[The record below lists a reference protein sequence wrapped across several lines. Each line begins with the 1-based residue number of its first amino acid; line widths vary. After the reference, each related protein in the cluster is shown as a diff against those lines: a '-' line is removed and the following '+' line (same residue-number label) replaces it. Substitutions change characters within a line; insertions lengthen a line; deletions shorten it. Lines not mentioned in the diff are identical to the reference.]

1 MSPFTSSI
9 PQPREVATL
18 PSATAAPIGAKDRK
32 PTSAKAWVAIAR
44 SLAPLVESE
53 VPQAARDT
61 IITPRVVQAWKDAG
75 LYGVLLPEHLGG
87 AGIDDVTYLEIAEE
101 IARQDASAGWVY
113 ANHQTGTIFPGIL
126 LPEEAFRE
134 LIGPNGDGIACGS
147 GSPTGPYGKAKRVE
161 GGYLVQTGPR
171 PFGSGSQYADRV
183 VARVAL
189 VDDNDIPRLD
199 DKGEPIVV
207 FIWVDRKNVEWQHDW
222 NASGLAGSG
231 SGSYRV
237 IPHVLEEKWMA
248 LETVHNFPD
257 DPVFN
262 QGFWQISGLHHS
274 GIGLGLAKRILE
286 EIAKSTHGRR
296 RGTIPALDEYPLFQ
310 ADFVRIE
317 SLYQS
322 ARAFVFDA
330 YREVWSATI
339 EGRLTEMHSIRV
351 DQAALYLTRV
361 LEDILSTASLWAG
374 SDVIP
379 KDGIF
384 ARLNANARVAMNHLL
399 VGPQQAVHLAPP
411 LLEEWRGHD
420 GV

>member
-1 MSPFTSSI
+1 MVST
-9 PQPREVATL
+9 
-18 PSATAAPIGAKDRK
+18 TAAPISARDRK
-32 PTSAKAWVAIAR
+32 PTSAREWVAIAR

-53 VPQAARDT
+53 VPQAAEDT

-75 LYGVLLPEHLGG
+75 LYGVLLPKHLGG
-87 AGIDDVTYLEIAEE
+87 AGLDDVTYLEIAEE

-113 ANHQTGTIFPGIL
+113 ANHQTGTIFPGIVL
-126 LPEEAFRE
+126 GEEAFRE
-134 LIGPNGDGIACGS
+134 LIGPNGAGIACGA
-147 GSPTGPYGKAKRVE
+147 GSPTGPYGTAKRVD

-171 PFGSGSQYADRV
+171 PFGSGSQYAQRA

-189 VDDNDIPRLD
+189 VDDNDVPQLD
-199 DKGEPIVV
+199 DNGEPIVV
-207 FIWVDRKNVEWQHDW
+207 FIWVDVKNVEWQHDW
-222 NASGLAGSG
+222 NASGLKGSG

-237 IPHVLEEKWMA
+237 LPHVLEEKWMG
-248 LETVHNFPD
+248 LQTVHNFPN

-262 QGFWQISGLHHS
+262 QGFWQISGLHHC
-274 GIGLGLAKRILE
+274 GVGLGLAKRVLE

-296 RGTIPALDEYPLFQ
+296 RGDLPAVDKFPLFQ

-317 SLYQS
+317 SAYQA
-322 ARAFVFDA
+322 ARAFVFDM
-330 YREVWSATI
+330 YREVWDATI
-339 EGRLTEMHSIRV
+339 EGRLTEMHSMRI

-361 LEDILSTASLWAG
+361 LEDIVSTASLWAG

-379 KDGIF
+379 KEGIF

-399 VGPQQAVHLAPP
+399 VGPQQALHLAPQ

-420 GV
+420 KP